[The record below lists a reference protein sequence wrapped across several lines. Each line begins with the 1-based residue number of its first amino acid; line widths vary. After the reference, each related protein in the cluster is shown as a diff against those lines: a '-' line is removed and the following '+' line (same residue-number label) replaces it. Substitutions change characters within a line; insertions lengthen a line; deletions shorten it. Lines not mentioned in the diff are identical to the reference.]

1 MFEVK
6 LTCDVCG
13 KSVVKPCKGLPK
25 DDALTE
31 CATGAGWAWM
41 SDVPTGSGNQE
52 WFCPECVAKPAP
64 WKGQE
69 FGHQGISVLE
79 RLDLIEPALDA
90 ALVTLN
96 RLSGMIVKLT
106 DPKPPTDVF
115 VTRATDGR

>member
-1 MFEVK
+1 M
-6 LTCDVCG
+6 DVA
-13 KSVVKPCKGLPK
+13 V
-25 DDALTE
+25 TE
-31 CATGAGWAWM
+31 GATGAGWGGKCDGP
-41 SDVPTGSGNQE
+41 SGSGNQV

-69 FGHQGISVLE
+69 FGHQGMSVLE
-79 RLDLIEPALDA
+79 RLDVIEPALDA